1 MRIAISQSPPPGPNT
16 EAEYSNV
23 DSSTKPRG
31 ELALLVLLGYKMS
44 PNLVITLHY
53 KDIHVVYCTCILN
66 YGGVHYHETWLL
78 CTVVIEKCTE
88 GLEEEKS

>member
-1 MRIAISQSPPPGPNT
+1 MRIAISQSPPGPNT

-44 PNLVITLHY
+44 SNLVITVHY
-53 KDIHVVYCTCILN
+53 KDIHVVYCILN
-66 YGGVHYHETWLL
+66 YGGVHYHETW
-78 CTVVIEKCTE
+78 
-88 GLEEEKS
+88 